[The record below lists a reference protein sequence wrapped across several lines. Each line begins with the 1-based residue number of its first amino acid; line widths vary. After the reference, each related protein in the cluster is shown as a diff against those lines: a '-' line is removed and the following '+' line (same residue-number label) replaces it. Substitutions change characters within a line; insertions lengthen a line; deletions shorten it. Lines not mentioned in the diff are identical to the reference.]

1 MATRFF
7 AFTLIAG
14 LGLAAIASPQNSAQA
29 QSHPLGVT
37 DPSTATAS
45 RDSHRKSA
53 ATAHPRKA
61 RYWRHRGG
69 KHPHYGSRR
78 IQNR

>member
-1 MATRFF
+1 MAAKF
-7 AFTLIAG
+7 AFALIAG
-14 LGLAAIASPQNSAQA
+14 LGFAAIASPQNSAQA
-29 QSHPLGVT
+29 QPHPLGMT
-37 DPSTATAS
+37 NPSAATAS

-53 ATAHPRKA
+53 TTAPSRKA

-69 KHPHYGSRR
+69 QHPHYGSRR

>member
-1 MATRFF
+1 MVTRF

-14 LGLAAIASPQNSAQA
+14 LGFAVFAWPQNLAQA

-37 DPSTATAS
+37 DPSAATAS
-45 RDSHRKSA
+45 RDAHRNSA
-53 ATAHPRKA
+53 TTTSSRKA

-69 KHPHYGSRR
+69 QHPHYGSRR
-78 IQNR
+78 IRNR

>member
-1 MATRFF
+1 MATKF

-14 LGLAAIASPQNSAQA
+14 LGSAVIAWPQNSAQA

-37 DPSTATAS
+37 DPSAATAS
-45 RDSHRKSA
+45 LDPHRKSA
-53 ATAHPRKA
+53 NTAHPRKA

-69 KHPHYGSRR
+69 RHPHYGSRR
-78 IQNR
+78 TQNP